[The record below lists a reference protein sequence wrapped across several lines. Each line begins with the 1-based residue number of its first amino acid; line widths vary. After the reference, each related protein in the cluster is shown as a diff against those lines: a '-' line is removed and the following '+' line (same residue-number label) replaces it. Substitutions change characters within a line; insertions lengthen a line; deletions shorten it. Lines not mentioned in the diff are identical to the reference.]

1 MPLPTKQRALLWILI
16 AYLAAL
22 ASACAAGYLV
32 RGQHPLV
39 VAAVAD
45 TVGTIVIFVFSMLF
59 NNSSFYDAY
68 WSVAPVALG
77 AFWIWAARNNDPNV
91 LRQAI
96 VLGLVTL
103 WGVRLT
109 FNWARGWTGLGHE
122 DWRYVDLRA
131 KHGSSYWLVSFAGIH
146 FFPTVLV
153 FAGCLALW
161 AAASDGTKPL
171 GVIDGFAACVTAFA
185 VWLEATADK
194 QLRRFVL
201 SKPAQGAMLDS
212 GLWAY
217 SRHPNYLGEISFWF
231 GLFLFGLAAGH
242 HYWWTAAGFV
252 SMLLLF
258 LFVSIPLIETRHLT
272 RRPAYAELMKRV
284 PMLFPLPLRKNG

>member
-1 MPLPTKQRALLWILI
+1 MSSPIIVRSLAWVVVAYVVAFI
-16 AYLAAL
+16 AAF
-22 ASACAAGYLV
+22 AAGYAV
-32 RGQHPLV
+32 RGQHPLI

-45 TVGTIVIFVFSMLF
+45 IAGTIVIFLFSMLF

-68 WSVAPVALG
+68 WSVAPIALG
-77 AFWIWAARNNDPNV
+77 GYWIWAARDHDPNV
-91 LRQAI
+91 LRQGL

-131 KHGSSYWLVSFAGIH
+131 KHGRMYWLVSFGGIH

-153 FAGCLALW
+153 FAGCLGLY
-161 AAASDGTKPL
+161 AAVSDGTQPI
-171 GVIDGFAACVTAFA
+171 GVLDGMAAAVTAFA

-201 SKPAQGAMLDS
+201 SNPPQGAMLDS

-231 GLFLFGLAAGH
+231 GLFLFGLAAGRG
-242 HYWWTAAGFV
+242 YWWTAAGPV

-258 LFVSIPLIETRHLT
+258 LFVSIPMIEERHLQ
-272 RRPAYAELMKRV
+272 RRPAYSALMQRI
-284 PMLFPLPLRKNG
+284 PMLFPIPFRKTN

>member
-1 MPLPTKQRALLWILI
+1 MTSPLKIRSLGWILL
-16 AYLAAL
+16 AYVVALVAAF
-22 ASACAAGYLV
+22 AAGYAV

-45 TVGTIVIFVFSMLF
+45 VVATVVIFVFSAIF
-59 NNSSFYDAY
+59 DNSSFYDAY
-68 WSVAPVALG
+68 WSVAPIALG
-77 AFWIWAARNNDPNV
+77 GFWVWAARDQDPNTIRQV
-91 LRQAI
+91 L

-131 KHGSSYWLVSFAGIH
+131 KHGRAYWIVSFGGIH

-153 FAGCLALW
+153 FLGCLPLYVAVSGGMEPIGILDVVAALV
-161 AAASDGTKPL
+161 T
-171 GVIDGFAACVTAFA
+171 GFAI
-185 VWLEATADK
+185 WLEATSDK

-201 SKPAQGAMLDS
+201 SKPPQEAMLES

-231 GLFLFGLAAGH
+231 GVFLFGIASGLV
-242 HYWWTAAGFV
+242 YWWTAVGVV

-258 LFVSIPLIETRHLT
+258 IFISIPMIEQRHLK
-272 RRPAYAELMKRV
+272 RRPAYAELMQRV
-284 PMLFPLPLRKNG
+284 PMLLPNPFRKPR